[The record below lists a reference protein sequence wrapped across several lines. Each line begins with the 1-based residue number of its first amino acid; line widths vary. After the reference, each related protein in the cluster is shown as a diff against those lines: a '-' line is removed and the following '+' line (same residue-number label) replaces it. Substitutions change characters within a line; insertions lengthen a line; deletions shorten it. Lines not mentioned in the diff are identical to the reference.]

1 MDTEIKDY
9 SNYQYSTDVY
19 GDPSDETIYGYTAG
33 DYDVPNLW
41 SMMGEYMTG
50 DKLPE
55 HLTEGG
61 GMRFHKGWADS
72 LGISKEQALFL
83 ERMKTVLPSG
93 YEETS
98 GWMQEKALRAD
109 MLKSISDANMKQKKA
124 LRLAKAKTLGDS
136 ASYGKMGFRSGESG
150 ESSQYINESIRNS
163 SATNASMA
171 QKARLGFKLKV
182 DEKRRGFVD
191 SLWDLY
197 GDFLAQSP
205 RE

>member
-1 MDTEIKDY
+1 MSTEITDY

-19 GDPSDETIYGYTAG
+19 GDPSDETMYGYTAG
-33 DYDVPNLW
+33 QYNAPDLW
-41 SMMGEYMTG
+41 SLMGEYMTG
-50 DKLPE
+50 DKLPA
-55 HLTEGG
+55 HLTEGD

-72 LGISKEQALFL
+72 LGISKEQAIFL
-83 ERMKTVLPSG
+83 ERMKSLLPSG
-93 YEETS
+93 YGQTS
-98 GWMQEKALRAD
+98 GAMQEKALRAT
-109 MLKSISDANMKQKKA
+109 MIKKVSDANMKQKKA

-150 ESSQYINESIRNS
+150 QSSQYINESIRNS